1 MSAGGDN
8 KKMLACGKISV
19 IWVKLHISLHI
30 VSRCPKLKIRFL
42 QLKKK
47 MVKEMDLYVIYH
59 AAVV

>member
-1 MSAGGDN
+1 MSTGGDN
-8 KKMLACGKISV
+8 KKILACGKISV

-47 MVKEMDLYVIYH
+47 MVKEMDLYVI
-59 AAVV
+59 